1 VKTYSPRDY
10 WSRLARD
17 FAQCDAAGLAPVLH
31 PGAPAWYNAV
41 IDRLQARAWA
51 RALALCKL
59 PPNARVLD
67 VGCGTG
73 RWLHRLEQEGLTPF
87 GSDRTVGM
95 LQLAAGRV
103 PARLAC
109 AEGQRLSF
117 SPEAFDA
124 VTSVTVI
131 QHIPPPE
138 QPTAIDEL
146 VRVLRPGGC
155 LVLFE
160 LIRGQ
165 GQHIFSHSPDWW
177 IAQLQSRGLTLL
189 GWFGQEFLFFDRALT
204 GAVHGTRRVFC
215 PGLGETLP
223 ARATATQTGNSGAS
237 LSRRMYWAMRRMAV
251 STSVFLEPLV
261 ERICPGHWATH
272 GVFIFRK

>member
-1 VKTYSPRDY
+1 MYSPRDY

-17 FAQCDAAGLAPVLH
+17 FAQSDAAGLAPVLH
-31 PGAPAWYNAV
+31 PGAPGWYNAV

-51 RALALCKL
+51 PALALCKL

-67 VGCGTG
+67 VGCETG
-73 RWLHRLEQEGLTPF
+73 RWLRRLEQGGLTPF

-109 AEGQRLSF
+109 AEGQRLPF
-117 SPEAFDA
+117 PPDAFDA
-124 VTSVTVI
+124 VTSVTAI

-138 QPTAIDEL
+138 QPVAIDEL
-146 VRVLRPGGC
+146 VRVLRPGGY

-165 GQHIFSHSPDWW
+165 GQHIFLHSPDRWV
-177 IAQLQSRGLTLL
+177 AQLRSRGLTLL
-189 GWFGQEFLFFDRALT
+189 GWFGQEFLLFDRALT
-204 GAVHGTRRVFC
+204 GAVHGTRRAFH
-215 PGLGETLP
+215 PGLSETLP
-223 ARATATQTGNSGAS
+223 DEASAMQTADSGAS
-237 LSRRMYWAMRRMAV
+237 LSKRMYCAMRRMAV
-251 STSVFLEPLV
+251 SASVLLEPLA
-261 ERICPGHWATH
+261 ERICPGLWATH